1 MRMSIQEDAGGL
13 EITNSVLIIASTVIE
28 SVKTMAKTIQMWN
41 SRISKLFKFFFKTA
55 FILA

>member
-1 MRMSIQEDAGGL
+1 MSIQEDAGGF
-13 EITNSVLIIASTVIE
+13 EITNSVLIIVSTVIE

-41 SRISKLFKFFFKTA
+41 SRISKLFKIFFKTA